1 MKKGGRPVGV
11 NIGSL
16 ADTTGR
22 SSHSVLPLKADIR
35 QRASAM
41 CQGRHYTA
49 GISSCVASAVLG
61 SRPDEPFPLW
71 REQPQNG
78 RDQEQGRNIAH
89 EMAVLSTVVK
99 RLCPHDRRVHDD
111 PSPPMSALGH

>member
-1 MKKGGRPVGV
+1 MSEK
-11 NIGSL
+11 
-16 ADTTGR
+16 
-22 SSHSVLPLKADIR
+22 
-35 QRASAM
+35 

-49 GISSCVASAVLG
+49 GISSRVGSAVLG

-99 RLCPHDRRVHDD
+99 RLCAHDRACTTLDQMVNEMRLRFSTGFLAAVIK
-111 PSPPMSALGH
+111 

>member
-1 MKKGGRPVGV
+1 MSEKGSEPDIKQCRFNVSEVPGQT
-11 NIGSL
+11 L
-16 ADTTGR
+16 
-22 SSHSVLPLKADIR
+22 HSMHLVL
-35 QRASAM
+35 
-41 CQGRHYTA
+41 C
-49 GISSCVASAVLG
+49 ASAVLG

-99 RLCPHDRRVHDD
+99 RLCSHDRRVHDD

>member
-1 MKKGGRPVGV
+1 M
-11 NIGSL
+11 
-16 ADTTGR
+16 
-22 SSHSVLPLKADIR
+22 
-35 QRASAM
+35 SAK

-49 GISSCVASAVLG
+49 CISSRVASAVLG

-99 RLCPHDRRVHDD
+99 RLRAHDRRVHDARPD
-111 PSPPMSALGH
+111 GERIARILVRAAGHDVRNLRVLNGLSV